1 MSKLLAVRSLQRMAL
16 CLALC
21 LAAGPADARH
31 HGHHPSGGAAA
42 VAGQFNYFLLS
53 LAWSPSYCLI
63 HQEDRAQCS
72 RGFGFVLHGL
82 WPQNADG
89 GYPEDCARSAPL
101 PAAAAARGQT
111 LFPSPQLMQHEWQR
125 HGTCTGMDALGYFNT
140 ADRALAIVKI
150 PPTFEAP
157 RVGRSMR
164 AAEVVAAFRAAN
176 AALPTNGLVVACKR
190 DELSEVRVCLSKE
203 LAPIACGREVRNN
216 CPDVALRIPAA
227 R

>member
-1 MSKLLAVRSLQRMAL
+1 M
-16 CLALC
+16 
-21 LAAGPADARH
+21 
-31 HGHHPSGGAAA
+31 
-42 VAGQFNYFLLS
+42 
-53 LAWSPSYCLI
+53 
-63 HQEDRAQCS
+63 
-72 RGFGFVLHGL
+72 LHGL

-89 GYPEDCARSAPL
+89 GYPENCARGAPL

-140 ADRALAIVKI
+140 ADRALALVKI
-150 PPTFEAP
+150 PPAFEAP

-176 AALPTNGLVVACKR
+176 PGLPTNGLVVACNR
-190 DELSEVRVCLSKE
+190 DKLSEVRVCLSKE
-203 LAPIACGREVRNN
+203 LALIACGRALRNN